1 MSIVDVNLNQEKVSF
16 SDNVTKMLDNYFASL
31 SGQAPSNIYNMVL
44 EQVEVPLLEK
54 IMQYTRN
61 NQSKAANILG
71 ISRGTLRTKLKR
83 YFGDRYVGTRD

>member
-1 MSIVDVNLNQEKVSF
+1 MSFLEANQEKTTF
-16 SDNVTKMLDNYFASL
+16 SVHVTKMLEDYFGNL
-31 SGQAPSNIYNMVL
+31 GGQAPANIYNMVL
-44 EQVEVPLLEK
+44 EQVEKPLLEK
-54 IMQYTRN
+54 IMVYTRN

>member
-1 MSIVDVNLNQEKVSF
+1 MSIIDVNQEKASF
-16 SDNVTKMLDNYFASL
+16 SDHVTKMLEEYFGNL
-31 SGQAPSNIYNMVL
+31 GGQVPSNIYNMVL

-54 IMQYTRN
+54 IMQFTRN

>member
-1 MSIVDVNLNQEKVSF
+1 MSLLEANSQEKVSF
-16 SDNVTKMLDNYFASL
+16 STHVTKMLDEYFANL
-31 SGQAPSNIYNMVL
+31 GGQAPANIYNMVL
-44 EQVEVPLLEK
+44 EQVEKPLLEK
-54 IMQYTRN
+54 IMVYTRN